1 MVDVDSLRSVA
12 LDWLGV
18 DLRPRMIV
26 GADRT
31 IFWINDRAHIVL
43 DHVPTVH
50 VVQQRLCFRVAADEM
65 QFEQFIGTLD
75 DQLGTMAVAFDGRA
89 SHLLFRGRSLSR
101 GRAVCLD
108 ISLDHAGYTPALAD
122 FAKVFGLTSTE
133 AKTAMELF
141 KGQSVSDVA
150 CLHKVSVG
158 TVRTH
163 VRQIYCKLGTGNRE
177 QFFRRLQPFL
187 IN

>member
-1 MVDVDSLRSVA
+1 MDVEALKSVA

-26 GADRT
+26 GSDRT
-31 IFWINDRAHIVL
+31 IYWINDRAHFVL
-43 DHVPTVH
+43 EHVPTVH
-50 VVQQRLCFRVAADEM
+50 VFQKRLCFRIAADEM
-65 QFEQFIGTLD
+65 LFENFLDGLD
-75 DQLGTMAVAFDGRA
+75 DQLGTMAVPFDGKA
-89 SHLLFRGRSLSR
+89 SHLLFRGRSLSKT
-101 GRAVCLD
+101 RAVCLD

-133 AKTAMELF
+133 AKTAVELF

-150 CLHKVSVG
+150 NLHKVSVG